1 MLRDSYQRVHDYLRI
16 SITDKCNFS
25 CTYCIPIKNCHFLPN
40 EKLMTV
46 DELFQIT
53 RTFVQLGV
61 RKIRLTGGEP
71 LIHPDFLSIV
81 EKLHQLNIE
90 LALTTNGYYLDK
102 YISELIKLGL
112 TSINISLDTL
122 ESAKFLKITG
132 KNAFER
138 IYRNIQLLLDKGLHP
153 KINVVLI
160 KGVNDNEII
169 QFIEWTKQLPI
180 HVRFI
185 EYMPFEANQW
195 NRNYV
200 VELDEIL
207 KVAQQ
212 KGFSLIKLKDHIN
225 STSKSFQVEGFK
237 GTFAVISTV
246 SNPFCDTCNR
256 LRLTADGKLRNC
268 LFAQNETDLLTPLRN
283 GLDIVP
289 LIQQN
294 VLMKFKVRGGLPDF
308 KNPELNNHLSKRKMI
323 EIGG

>member
-1 MLRDSYQRVHDYLRI
+1 MLIDSYYRIHDYLRI

-25 CTYCIPIKNCHFLPN
+25 CSYCIPVKNCHFLPK
-40 EKLMTV
+40 EKLMTA
-46 DELFQIT
+46 DEIFQIAQI
-53 RTFVQLGV
+53 FVQLGV
-61 RKIRLTGGEP
+61 KKIRLTGGEP
-71 LIHPDFLSIV
+71 LIHPEFLTIV
-81 EKLHQLNIE
+81 EQLHQLKVE

-102 YISELIKLGL
+102 YIAELVRLNL

-132 KNAFER
+132 KNAFDK
-138 IYRNIQLLLDKGLHP
+138 IYNNILLMSNYGLHP

-160 KGVNDNEII
+160 KNLNDDEII
-169 QFIEWTKQLPI
+169 PFIEWTKHLDV

-200 VELDEIL
+200 VELNEIL
-207 KVAQQ
+207 NSIQQ
-212 KGFSLIKLKDHIN
+212 KGYTLLKLKDHLN
-225 STSKSFQVEGFK
+225 STSKSFQIEGFR

-246 SNPFCDTCNR
+246 SHPFCDTCNR
-256 LRLTADGKLRNC
+256 IRLTADGKLRNC
-268 LFAQNETDLLTPLRN
+268 LFAQNETDLLTPLRK
-283 GLDIVP
+283 GEDIIY

-294 VLMKFKVRGGLPDF
+294 IQMKARIRGGLPDF
-308 KNPELNNHLSKRKMI
+308 YDPHLNAKLSKRKMI